1 MELARMS
8 QARSVDSSDAST
20 EVVQRPQRLTIPEG
34 ARNACLVQIYPTGKG
49 VGLRLMEH
57 RCAMIGGDF
66 SIEPRQD
73 GGTCIACSVL
83 RTKDP

>member
-1 MELARMS
+1 M
-8 QARSVDSSDAST
+8 QAT
-20 EVVQRPQRLTIPEG
+20 PTI
-34 ARNACLVQIYPTGKG
+34 GKG

-57 RCAMIGGDF
+57 RCAMIGGNF

-83 RTKDP
+83 RTQPSDSH